1 MDNGG
6 QTDNDNSIV
15 TVFAVLGQQP
25 YSRHGAVDDM
35 KHFTR
40 HAIIV
45 YMIDSSS
52 SSLLRHHLR
61 TKEPDMLSVL
71 PNEAVYPT
79 SPTGNHPIPAPSYRA
94 ICILLLIQYTIF
106 TTPICYYIQSRI
118 LSINISTTS
127 KCTSCKLL
135 TRCSTTKRFCCPDKI
150 AALVS
155 KTSSFIHTIKLGTD
169 T

>member
-1 MDNGG
+1 MGV
-6 QTDNDNSIV
+6 NSIV

-40 HAIIV
+40 HAIIIFI
-45 YMIDSSS
+45 IDSSS
-52 SSLLRHHLR
+52 SSLLQHHLH

-71 PNEAVYPT
+71 PKETVYPT
-79 SPTGNHPIPAPSYRA
+79 SPTRIIQYQHHLVQITCRV

-127 KCTSCKLL
+127 KCTHASYLLGAPPLKGSVVL
-135 TRCSTTKRFCCPDKI
+135 TR
-150 AALVS
+150 
-155 KTSSFIHTIKLGTD
+155 
-169 T
+169 